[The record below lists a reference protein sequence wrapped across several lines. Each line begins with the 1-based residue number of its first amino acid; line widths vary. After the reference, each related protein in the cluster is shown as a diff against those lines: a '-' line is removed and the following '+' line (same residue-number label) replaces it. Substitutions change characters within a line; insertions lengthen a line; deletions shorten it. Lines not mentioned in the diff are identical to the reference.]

1 MRVIL
6 LGAGSALTRCMATLA
21 HPSGPSL
28 ERTDSDAPAAIPAA
42 GKPSDASQKRSKAKV
57 VLPALV
63 ALALLAGGG
72 SYYAGL
78 GHEATDDA
86 QVEGHVSSVSARVSG
101 QVMKVRVVDNQ
112 QVNVGDI
119 LVELD
124 DRDYQVR
131 RLVAKA
137 DLEAAKAQLRSA
149 ETQTAVTLKSVDSN
163 LAVARGGL
171 AQAAAL
177 GSTSQAAISQS
188 KADVTAAEARLRLAA
203 SELERAQKLFSDGAI
218 SKAEFDTRKSAFDQQ
233 DASLAQAQARLT
245 SALAG
250 TTNSS
255 GNLESARGRL
265 IAAQAGPEHIEA
277 AKAQVAL
284 AQARVDQATAA
295 LEQAELNIQY
305 TKVKAEVAGVVARRS
320 VEAGQLVSPERPMMA
335 IVPLSDTW
343 VVANFKEDQL
353 AEMKPG
359 QTVKIKVDTYGGH
372 AFTGHIDSI
381 APGTGS
387 RFSLLPPDN
396 ASGNFT
402 KVVQRVPVLIKL
414 DQHDLVL
421 RPGMSATVNVSTK

>member
-1 MRVIL
+1 
-6 LGAGSALTRCMATLA
+6 MATLA
-21 HPSGPSL
+21 HRAHLPEDTTSP
-28 ERTDSDAPAAIPAA
+28 TAAAETP
-42 GKPSDASQKRSKAKV
+42 KRSRAKV
-57 VLPALV
+57 VLPVLV
-63 ALALLAGGG
+63 LLAALGGG
-72 SYYAGL
+72 ASYYAGL

-86 QVEGHVSSVSARVSG
+86 QVEGHVGSVAARVSG
-101 QVMKVRVVDNQ
+101 QVVKVRVADNQ
-112 QVNVGDI
+112 EVKVGDV

-131 RLVAKA
+131 RLAAKA
-137 DLEAAKAQLRSA
+137 DLEAARAALRAA

-177 GSTSQAAISQS
+177 GSTSQAAITQS
-188 KADVTAAEARLRLAA
+188 KADVTAAEARQRLAQ
-203 SELERAQKLFSDGAI
+203 SEFDRAQKLFSDGAI
-218 SKAEFDTRKSAFDQQ
+218 SKAELDARKSAFDQQ
-233 DASLAQAQARLT
+233 DAALAQAQARLT

-250 TTNSS
+250 TANSS
-255 GNLESARGRL
+255 GTLESARGRL
-265 IAAQAGPEHIEA
+265 IAAQAGPEQIEA

-284 AQARVDQATAA
+284 AQARVDQASAA

-305 TKVKAEVAGVVARRS
+305 TKVKAEVAGTVARRS
-320 VEAGQLVSPERPMMA
+320 VEPGQLVSPDRPMMA
-335 IVPLSDTW
+335 IVPLTDTW

-353 AEMKPG
+353 ADMKPG
-359 QTVKIKVDTYGGH
+359 QPVKIKVDTYGSRV
-372 AFTGHIDSI
+372 FTGRVDSI

-414 DQHDLVL
+414 DEREGQGGPVL
-421 RPGMSATVNVSTK
+421 RPGMSATVNVTTK

>member
-1 MRVIL
+1 
-6 LGAGSALTRCMATLA
+6 MATLA
-21 HPSGPSL
+21 HASSPSL
-28 ERTDSDAPAAIPAA
+28 AALEQSDSTAPPIPATA
-42 GKPSDASQKRSKAKV
+42 RTADATKAAPRSRAKI
-57 VLPALV
+57 VLPVLL
-63 ALALLAGGG
+63 ALALLGGGG

-78 GHEATDDA
+78 GHESTDDA
-86 QVEGHVSSVSARVSG
+86 QVEGHVGSVAARVSG
-101 QVMKVRVVDNQ
+101 QVVKVRVVDNQ
-112 QVNVGDI
+112 EVNVGDV

-137 DLEAAKAQLRSA
+137 DLEAAKAHLRSA
-149 ETQTAVTLKSVDSN
+149 ETQTAVTLKAVDSN

-177 GSTSQAAISQS
+177 GSTSQAAIAQS
-188 KADVTAAEARLRLAA
+188 KADVTAAAARRDLAQ
-203 SELERAQKLFSDGAI
+203 SEFDRAQKLFNDGAI
-218 SKAEFDTRKSAFDQQ
+218 SKAEFDARKSSLDQQ
-233 DASLAQAQARLT
+233 DAALLQAQARLT
-245 SALAG
+245 SSVAG

-265 IAAQAGPEHIEA
+265 IAAQAGPEQIEA

-284 AQARVDQATAA
+284 AQARVDQASAA

-305 TKVKAEVAGVVARRS
+305 TKVKAQIAGVVARRS
-320 VEAGQLVSPERPMMA
+320 VETGQLVSPERPMMA

-353 AEMKPG
+353 ADMKPG
-359 QTVKIKVDTYGGH
+359 QPVKIKVDTYGGR
-372 AFTGHIDSI
+372 AFSGHVDSI

-414 DQHDLVL
+414 DNHELVL
-421 RPGMSATVNVSTK
+421 RPGMSVTVNVSTK